1 MHIRDYIMQITKQ
14 QLVAMRTETSNP
26 SLTLAQVNVIEDS
39 IVRVANSYYKI
50 LDNNYVLQLEDDFED
65 WGN

>member
-1 MHIRDYIMQITKQ
+1 MQITKQ

>member
-1 MHIRDYIMQITKQ
+1 
-14 QLVAMRTETSNP
+14 MRTETSNP

-50 LDNNYVLQLEDDFED
+50 LDNDYVLQLEDDFED

>member
-1 MHIRDYIMQITKQ
+1 MQITKQ
-14 QLVAMRTETSNP
+14 QLVAMRTETSNAA
-26 SLTLAQVNVIEDS
+26 LTLAQVNVIENS

-50 LDNNYVLQLEDDFED
+50 LNNNYVLQLDNDFET

>member
-1 MHIRDYIMQITKQ
+1 MQITKQ

-50 LDNNYVLQLEDDFED
+50 LNNNYVLQLDNDFET

>member
-1 MHIRDYIMQITKQ
+1 MQITKQ
-14 QLVAMRTETSNP
+14 QLVAMRTETSNAA
-26 SLTLAQVNVIEDS
+26 LTLAQVNVIEDS

-50 LDNNYVLQLEDDFED
+50 LNNNYVLQLDNDFET

>member
-1 MHIRDYIMQITKQ
+1 MQITKQ

-50 LDNNYVLQLEDDFED
+50 LDNDYVLQLEDDFED

>member
-1 MHIRDYIMQITKQ
+1 MQITKQ

-50 LDNNYVLQLEDDFED
+50 LDNDYVLQLDNDFED